1 MEDHDHEPESGLE
14 QGFRSFMRL
23 PLYAFGIPLTVSGGG
38 LFLNGREVEG
48 EIMGLTGFLMVS
60 VGLWLGRKK

>member
-1 MEDHDHEPESGLE
+1 
-14 QGFRSFMRL
+14 MRL
-23 PLYAFGIPLTVSGGG
+23 PLYVFGIPLTVSGGG